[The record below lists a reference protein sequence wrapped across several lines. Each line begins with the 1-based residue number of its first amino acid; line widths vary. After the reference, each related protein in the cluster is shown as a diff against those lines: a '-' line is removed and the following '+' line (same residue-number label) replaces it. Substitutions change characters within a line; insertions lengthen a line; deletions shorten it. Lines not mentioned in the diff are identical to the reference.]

1 LNLLVGRL
9 KSFELLINK
18 VKLDEMN
25 FESLPVLKVEGLTVY
40 RGTYPAVRDVSFE
53 LLPGTDTAV
62 IGPNGSGKSTL
73 VQAILDLMP
82 HTAGKV
88 EIFGRPVKQLGR
100 RQRQIGYIPQHFIF
114 DRSFPIS
121 VAELVGLGWENE
133 RQKGVTR
140 GEGDPPLPPLK
151 KGGGKKKGFSFFPF
165 SLGWENPEKADAIA
179 QALHRVNAY
188 HLRFQAIGTLSG
200 GELKR
205 VLLAYC
211 LVSPRR
217 LLVLDEAF
225 AGLDVSGEADFY
237 TLLNELKNEQRWT
250 VLQISH
256 DLDMVNR
263 HCDRVLC
270 LNQTLVCS
278 GTPDTILSP
287 ENLLATYGPVFSRYQ
302 HRH

>member
-1 LNLLVGRL
+1 M
-9 KSFELLINK
+9 KSFKQETTLP
-18 VKLDEMN
+18 
-25 FESLPVLKVEGLTVY
+25 PVLKVEGLTVY

-73 VQAILDLMP
+73 VQAMLDLIAP
-82 HTAGKV
+82 TSGKV
-88 EIFGRPVKQLGR
+88 EIFGRPVKRLGHLR
-100 RQRQIGYIPQHFIF
+100 HDIGYIPQHFIF

-121 VAELVGLGWENE
+121 VAELVGLGWDNE
-133 RQKGVTR
+133 RQKLFQA
-140 GEGDPPLPPLK
+140 ELWQ
-151 KGGGKKKGFSFFPF
+151 GKQKRQKYNLGIFPF
-165 SLGWENPEKADAIA
+165 SLSWHNPEKEEAIA
-179 QALHRVNAY
+179 RSLQRVNAY
-188 HLRFQAIGTLSG
+188 HLRKQAIGTLSG

-225 AGLDVSGEADFY
+225 AGVDVSGEADFY
-237 TLLNELKNEQRWT
+237 ALLNELKNEQHWT
-250 VLQISH
+250 VLQVSH

-278 GTPDTILSP
+278 GSPDIILSP
-287 ENLLATYGPVFSRYQ
+287 ENLLATYGPAFSRYQ